1 MAIKRCKDCGLD
13 KPVTDY
19 WKQSKGTLKSY
30 CKPCHTKR
38 AKSYAKP
45 RITPKTWQN
54 VKRVCD
60 VCNASYLPVKHWQK
74 RCSKVC
80 GYTYQNKT
88 ARRDVNNPGSC
99 ARCGKTLAGKRADA
113 IYCSKTCVSMDHSF
127 KRRAKVKF
135 IGIARRREI
144 YERDGGKC
152 YSCGVEVSAEAFE
165 LDHLVPVSRLGT
177 SEPSNLAVACR
188 FCNRSRGATIGT
200 KQLIK
205 LFELRA

>member
-1 MAIKRCKDCGLD
+1 MAIKKCKDCGLD
-13 KPVTDY
+13 KPVSDY

-38 AKSYAKP
+38 AKAYTKP
-45 RITPKTWQN
+45 SAKTWQ
-54 VKRVCD
+54 VVPRLCD
-60 VCNASYLPVKHWQK
+60 VCNATYLPTTKWQK

-80 GYTYQNKT
+80 GYTHQNRANRKT
-88 ARRDVNNPGSC
+88 ADNKGKC
-99 ARCGKTLAGKRADA
+99 ARCAASLSGKKAHA
-113 IYCSKTCVSMDHSF
+113 IYCSKTCVSMDHNF
-127 KRRAKVKF
+127 KRRAKIGF
-135 IGIARRREI
+135 IGIARRQEI

-152 YSCGVEVSAEAFE
+152 YSCQSAVAVDDFE